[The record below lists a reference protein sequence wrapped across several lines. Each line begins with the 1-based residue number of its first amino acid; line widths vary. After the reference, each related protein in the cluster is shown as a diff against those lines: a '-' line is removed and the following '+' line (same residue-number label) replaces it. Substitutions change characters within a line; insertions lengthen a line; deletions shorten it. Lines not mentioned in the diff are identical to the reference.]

1 MSASGPERRAAGPER
16 RAAGAPDLPP
26 VALAALGIALVAVLG
41 ALGLTYGFF
50 RLGSG
55 NGSAKPTA
63 AQERMHPAADPG
75 VWTEVIGPDTPFRFP
90 HQVPA
95 ADGRTQV
102 LPRADELAG
111 ACHACHG
118 EIAAEWSRSQHA
130 LAWVDEHFQA
140 SLAERRRPEACYGC
154 HAPEPLHG
162 AGRRFGSAPY
172 VRDAAAEDW
181 HFGVSCAT
189 CHLGPDGSTWLG
201 PSADAAAPHPVA
213 QGESF
218 LGVASNRLCIDCH
231 RTDVGPVLGIAK
243 EYERSDFAAR
253 GIGCV
258 QCHFAPTERPSAA
271 GAAVRSG
278 RSHELLGP
286 RHSHFLA
293 QAFALEATRRE
304 GAGIDLSVTNRAGHR
319 VPGLVGRELRFVAR
333 LVDESGAETART
345 AFQFDAENTLALA
358 ETRTFE
364 LVGAGALV
372 HVVGEHAAPGLAEPV
387 RFLELRLELGPGAA
401 R

>member
-1 MSASGPERRAAGPER
+1 MSASGPER

-26 VALAALGIALVAVLG
+26 AALAALGVALVAVLV

-50 RLGSG
+50 GLGTK
-55 NGSAKPTA
+55 NGGTGADDL
-63 AQERMHPAADPG
+63 HPAADPG
-75 VWTEVIGPDTPFRFP
+75 VWTEVIAPDTPFRFP

-111 ACHACHG
+111 ACHVCHG

-172 VRDAAAEDW
+172 VRDAAVEDW

-218 LGVASNRLCIDCH
+218 VGVASNRLCIDCH

-243 EYERSDFAAR
+243 EYERSDLAAR

-286 RHSHFLA
+286 RHGHFLA

-304 GAGIDLSVTNRAGHR
+304 GGTIGLAVTNRAGHR

-333 LVDESGAETART
+333 LLDTTGAETART
-345 AFQFDAENTLALA
+345 AFQFDAENTLALG
-358 ETRTFE
+358 ETRAFE
-364 LVGAGALV
+364 LAGSGALV
-372 HVVGEHAAPGLAEPV
+372 HIVGEHAAPGLAQPV
-387 RFLELRLELGPGAA
+387 RFLELRIEVAA
-401 R
+401 GVRR